1 MQLNYARF
9 SLLIF
14 VLYAFSFSLSNKPL
28 ILFSK
33 SSQNQAWGYV
43 NSGWFI
49 DSAGNIRNYHFS
61 MSDSMDYKPITEGYF
76 NKMMLLSTPAGK
88 KVQADTL
95 NLMQNQ
101 IAQASKGA
109 LSSGARCADAGEV
122 AYNAFMYD
130 SVNSRY
136 SQILCYESGDMWTCN
151 ASLEAKKIA
160 RWLIS
165 LDSLPFLS
173 CAPPDSCLNLSSAV
187 NNRPP
192 IYTKGSQFTSYKKLF
207 LNGKISSNAKNKIVI
222 GKGQKLPLELK

>member
-1 MQLNYARF
+1 MQLHFARS
-9 SLLIF
+9 SLLIIA
-14 VLYAFSFSLSNKPL
+14 LYVFSFSLSNKPL

-33 SSQNQAWGYV
+33 SCHNQAWGYM
-43 NSGWFI
+43 NFGWFI

-61 MSDSMDYKPITEGYF
+61 MSDSMDFKPITEGYF

-88 KVQADTL
+88 KVQSDTL

-101 IAQASKGA
+101 IAQAGKGP
-109 LSSGARCADAGEV
+109 LSYGARCADAGEV

-136 SQILCYESGDMWTCN
+136 SQIICYESGDMWTCN

-165 LDSLPFLS
+165 FDSLPFLS

-187 NNRPP
+187 RNKPP
-192 IYTKGSQFTSYKKLF
+192 MYTKEIQFTSYKKYF

-222 GKGQKLPLELK
+222 GKGQKLPIELK